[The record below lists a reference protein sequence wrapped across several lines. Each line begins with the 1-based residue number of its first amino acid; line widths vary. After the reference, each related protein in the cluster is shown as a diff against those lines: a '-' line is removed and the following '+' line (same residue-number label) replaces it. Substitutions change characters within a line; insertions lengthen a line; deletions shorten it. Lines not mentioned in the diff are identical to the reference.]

1 MATMETIEER
11 GAYSGAES
19 LLVLKAEILSALSA
33 VRAATSQEE
42 VLQADQAY
50 KKALDIARR
59 RGYRP
64 HIRAAEGQQI
74 QVEWVLLAK
83 Y

>member
-11 GAYSGAES
+11 GGHSGPES
-19 LLVLKAEILSALSA
+19 LLVLKEEILSALSS
-33 VRAATSQEE
+33 VRAAKNQEE
-42 VLQADQAY
+42 VLRADQAY

-74 QVEWVLLAK
+74 QVEWVPLAK
-83 Y
+83 I

>member
-1 MATMETIEER
+1 VATMEAIEER
-11 GAYSGAES
+11 GAHSGAES
-19 LLVLKAEILSALSA
+19 LLLLKAEILAALSS
-33 VRAATSQEE
+33 VRSATNQEE

-50 KKALDIARR
+50 KKALHAARS

-74 QVEWVLLAK
+74 HVEWVPLAK
-83 Y
+83 L